1 MMDTEKIPYTYTAN
15 NFSEVTTVTIGST
28 TYTTGYG
35 HRQANYTTISR
46 YLPPNHSL
54 TFHRRHI
61 ETLVSAIILARL
73 DGAL

>member
-1 MMDTEKIPYTYTAN
+1 MDTEKIPYTYTIN
-15 NFSEVTTVTIGST
+15 GFNEVTTITIGST

-35 HRQANYTTISR
+35 HRQANYSTLSP

-54 TFHRRHI
+54 TFHKRHI
-61 ETLVSAIILARL
+61 KELVKVIVLARL

>member
-1 MMDTEKIPYTYTAN
+1 MDTEKIPYTYTAN

-61 ETLVSAIILARL
+61 DTLVSAIILARL

>member
-1 MMDTEKIPYTYTAN
+1 MDTEKIPYTYTAN
-15 NFSEVTTVTIGST
+15 NFSEVTSITIGDM

-35 HRQANYTTISR
+35 RRQVNFTKLSR

-54 TFHRRHI
+54 TFHRRNI
-61 ETLVSAIILARL
+61 ESLVNAIILARL

>member
-15 NFSEVTTVTIGST
+15 NFSEVTSVTIGDT

-35 HRQANYTTISR
+35 HRQANYTKLSR
-46 YLPPNHSL
+46 YLPPNNSL
-54 TFHRRHI
+54 TFHQKNI

-73 DGAL
+73 NGAL

>member
-1 MMDTEKIPYTYTAN
+1 MDTEKIPYTYTIN

-35 HRQANYTTISR
+35 HCQANFTKISR
-46 YLPPNHSL
+46 YVPPNQSL

-61 ETLVSAIILARL
+61 ETLVNAIILARL